1 MIGIF
6 ITSIVLF
13 VLVVLYY
20 NVSTNPNFFK
30 ITKKEKPEK
39 DKQVQHDYIDPDL
52 IPKKINIKKSKET
65 NFEQTEE
72 AVEEISKNT
81 TNEPKV
87 SEQPKEEIKENTF
100 DKDEDLFDENMFTQD
115 FSDDLMFG
123 LDMDESSEFLEDFSN
138 LSPRMKTL
146 LITDIFKRKDW

>member
-13 VLVVLYY
+13 VLVVRYY

-30 ITKKEKPEK
+30 ITKKEKSKK
-39 DKQVQHDYIDPDL
+39 DKQVQDDYIDPDL
-52 IPKKINIKKSKET
+52 IPKKIDIKKSKET
-65 NFEQTEE
+65 KFEQTKET
-72 AVEEISKNT
+72 VEEISKNT
-81 TNEPKV
+81 TDEPKV

-100 DKDEDLFDENMFTQD
+100 DEDEDLFDENMFTQD

-138 LSPRMKTL
+138 LSPKMKTL

>member
-30 ITKKEKPEK
+30 ITKKEKSKK
-39 DKQVQHDYIDPDL
+39 DKQVQDDYIDPDL
-52 IPKKINIKKSKET
+52 IPKKIDIKKSKET
-65 NFEQTEE
+65 KFEQTKET
-72 AVEEISKNT
+72 VEEISKNT
-81 TNEPKV
+81 TDEPKV

-100 DKDEDLFDENMFTQD
+100 DEDEDLFNENMFTQD

-138 LSPRMKTL
+138 LSPKMKTL